1 MNKNLFFVFFVS
13 MAVAACGGGGD
24 TTDLCSDNPCQ
35 NAGTCT
41 TDGSSA
47 SCECADGFEG
57 DLCETA
63 SSGGETNNNNNGECA
78 PVTDCDGGGVDEAD
92 ISSALD
98 STCSDAGG
106 KTVRYLTGLV
116 ADETGCPVGCAKA
129 QICIEVA
136 PSGDFLCL
144 RPESTDSTGRFEVE
158 LIGDNTCIS
167 RGAMRIF
174 HATDSMAPMYPH
186 VNLESDSAHVDFG
199 DAFTLHYTDA
209 PTMLPTAADNDA
221 SYTVAFADGL
231 EIDVVPSKMSAGASK
246 YAQLSSVHI
255 MGSDA
260 LETVSSLV
268 FTDDPSSFEG
278 FYGFSPEGDVIGGG
292 FNVRLANSTGLAA
305 GTAVDLYALGGI
317 ACTLPDGEHIPE
329 GELANVGTGSV
340 SSDGTKITFPED
352 VVLPCMT
359 WMAYKAQ

>member
-13 MAVAACGGGGD
+13 MALAACGGGDD
-24 TTDLCSDNPCQ
+24 TADLCSDNPCQ
-35 NAGTCT
+35 NGGTCSL
-41 TDGSSA
+41 TDDGGA
-47 SCECADGFEG
+47 SCDCPDGFSG
-57 DLCETA
+57 SLCDVQDET
-63 SSGGETNNNNNGECA
+63 GGGTTGGNNGECA
-78 PVTDCDGGGVDEAD
+78 PVTDCDDGGVDESD
-92 ISSALD
+92 ISTALD

-116 ADETGCPVGCAKA
+116 TDETGCPVGCAKA

-136 PSGDFLCL
+136 PTGEFLCL
-144 RPESTDSTGRFEVE
+144 RPESTDSSGRFEVE
-158 LIGDNTCIS
+158 LIGTNTCIS

-186 VNLESDSAHVDFG
+186 VNLESDTAHVDFG
-199 DAFTLHYTDA
+199 DAFTLHYTDV
-209 PTMLPTAADNDA
+209 PTTLPTASDNDA
-221 SYTVAFADGL
+221 TYTVEFAGGL
-231 EIDVVPSKMSAGASK
+231 ELDVVPSKMSAGASK
-246 YAQLSSVHI
+246 YANLSSIYVA
-255 MGSDA
+255 GTNA
-260 LETVSSLV
+260 SSLV
-268 FTDDPSSFEG
+268 FAEDASSFEG

-292 FNVRLANSTGLAA
+292 FPVRIPNTTGLAA

-317 ACTLPDGEHIPE
+317 ACNKPDGEHIPE

-340 SSDGTKITFPED
+340 ASDGATITFPED